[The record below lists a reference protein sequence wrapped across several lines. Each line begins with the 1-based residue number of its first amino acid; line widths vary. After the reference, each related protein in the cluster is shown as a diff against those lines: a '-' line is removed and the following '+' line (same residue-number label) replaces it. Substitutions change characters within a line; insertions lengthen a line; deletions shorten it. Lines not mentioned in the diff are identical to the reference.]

1 MKLWKEKLF
10 KVLKVEVRNL
20 KNQRMWRNLPLW
32 WLTRQHHVTT
42 KKKEDCQQCARFSH
56 KPFSGVRGVLSGRP
70 FNSWETPNTTV
81 VLKLWL
87 KPRACHHQLG
97 AANYCRKR
105 VLRNDFFIPISTNTT
120 TIAHIKLQQWDSR
133 HPMIFVL
140 TTRYHWMSLTFQQM
154 HCLFLVAFCP
164 LWCGSQNGTSYKEKY
179 VTKDVRIRPNLSR
192 ASMWSIPVTTKLVN
206 VSPGYECGATPQGKC
221 EGTEV
226 AKCPFSSSS
235 GCGAAIVPLT

>member
-1 MKLWKEKLF
+1 VTETKG
-10 KVLKVEVRNL
+10 
-20 KNQRMWRNLPLW
+20 LPPPTWSGEL
-32 WLTRQHHVTT
+32 LQ
-42 KKKEDCQQCARFSH
+42 KKSAPQGFLHSH
-56 KPFSGVRGVLSGRP
+56 LHKY
-70 FNSWETPNTTV
+70 
-81 VLKLWL
+81 
-87 KPRACHHQLG
+87 HYH
-97 AANYCRKR
+97 
-105 VLRNDFFIPISTNTT
+105 STYQASTMGHSPHST
-120 TIAHIKLQQWDSR
+120 
-133 HPMIFVL
+133 HPMIFML

-192 ASMWSIPVTTKLVN
+192 ASMWSIPVTTKLDN